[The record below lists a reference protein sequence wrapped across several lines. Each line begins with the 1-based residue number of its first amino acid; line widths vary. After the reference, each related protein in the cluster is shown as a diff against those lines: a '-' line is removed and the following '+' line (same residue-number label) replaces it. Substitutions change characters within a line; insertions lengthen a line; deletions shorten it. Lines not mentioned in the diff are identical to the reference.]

1 MTAPGQTLRKGVA
14 FRDLHAA
21 GTFVMPNPD
30 ANALMETDG
39 SQ

>member
-1 MTAPGQTLRKGVA
+1 MTAPGQTLRKEVA
-14 FRDLHAA
+14 FRDAA

-39 SQ
+39 SR